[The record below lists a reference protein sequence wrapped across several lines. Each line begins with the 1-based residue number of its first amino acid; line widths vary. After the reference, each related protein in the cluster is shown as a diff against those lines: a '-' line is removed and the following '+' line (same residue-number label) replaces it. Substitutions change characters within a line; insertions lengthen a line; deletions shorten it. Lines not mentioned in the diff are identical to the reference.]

1 MRAWSRSCGRSRP
14 ARGSPSRPT
23 WHWRSVRGEVRVD
36 LSFVLPGL
44 DPGIHEA
51 ARRNTTLQTAFADTH
66 YGLPGQ
72 ARQRRTRGS
81 VRYGEIAPS
90 YVGNALV
97 QRALD
102 LAAAQHFQRDVAA
115 EAKQRIDRARDP

>member
-1 MRAWSRSCGRSRP
+1 MRASGAAMRHRPMRVWSRSYGRSKP
-14 ARGSPSRPT
+14 ARGSPNPPT
-23 WHWRSVRGEVRVD
+23 WRWRSVRAEVRVD

-66 YGLPGQ
+66 HGLPGQ

-81 VRYGEIAPS
+81 VRYGEIAAS
-90 YVGNALV
+90 CLGNAPN
-97 QRALD
+97 AIS
-102 LAAAQHFQRDVAA
+102 AA
-115 EAKQRIDRARDP
+115 PLG

>member
-1 MRAWSRSCGRSRP
+1 MRLRSEMNERNLSF
-14 ARGSPSRPT
+14 
-23 WHWRSVRGEVRVD
+23 VN

-66 YGLPGQ
+66 HGLPGQ

-81 VRYGEIAPS
+81 VRYGEIGAS
-90 YVGNALV
+90 YVGNALSASARTERQCHV
-97 QRALD
+97 GGFGLPRAGFDLPHDLD
-102 LAAAQHFQRDVAA
+102 
-115 EAKQRIDRARDP
+115 